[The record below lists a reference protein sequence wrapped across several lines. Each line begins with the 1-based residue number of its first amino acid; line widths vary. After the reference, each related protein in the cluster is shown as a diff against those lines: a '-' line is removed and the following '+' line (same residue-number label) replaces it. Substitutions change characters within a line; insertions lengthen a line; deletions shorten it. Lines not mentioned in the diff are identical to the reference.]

1 MSDLVPALL
10 ALDKGLNLQTAKIIA
25 PPGTVLDSLNY
36 EQVDFQGQKRIDGYT
51 RYDGSMLSALDEYY
65 VIDLVDAELIDEGD
79 ILTGDNGVIGVV
91 AERDNTTVYVGLINA
106 NNVPAV
112 NDVLTYLQDGD
123 EAGTVTV
130 ASVSTGTES
139 GATVQEHYE
148 KVLALNA
155 SVRSRVEELPGAII
169 GLHWFED
176 RLYAVADAVVI
187 SLDGLTP
194 TIYPNDTLTYP
205 LSDPAQDFTVLDS
218 YTLDNTRLVFLNA
231 MDQAMFATGVELFR
245 GVESVGVISEGYE
258 GFPTDSEIASM
269 FESRN
274 ELQVLEEDAPGAYDF
289 GWRFVHLGWEVPYE
303 NGNSSFG
310 SLPSVNQNIQG
321 IGVQGPT
328 TITGDNGRALSLK
341 QKVDIVG
348 ADTQV
353 NGWKSSNSSTTYVLD
368 PDNIED
374 DDALYIYADAYIKWD
389 GTSGLIE
396 APGYTDANLIE
407 YSPTS
412 TVEIKL

>member
-65 VIDLVDAELIDEGD
+65 VIDTVDAGLIDEGD
-79 ILTGDNGVIGVV
+79 ILTGDDGVIGVV
-91 AERDNTTVYVGLINA
+91 AERDNTTLYVGLINA

-112 NDVLTYLQDGD
+112 NDVLTYLQNGD

-130 ASVSTGTES
+130 TSVSTGTES

-187 SLDGLTP
+187 SLEGTTP
-194 TIYPNDTLTYP
+194 TIYPNDTITYV
-205 LSDPAQDFTVLDS
+205 SDPDMDFTVLDA

-328 TITGDNGRALSLK
+328 SISGDNGRALSLK

-368 PDNIED
+368 PDNIEN

-407 YSPTS
+407 YSPTA